1 MATNRV
7 TTGAEYAVTMSRLLE
22 FAHIAPDA
30 IDGSIISSV
39 VPQVTRSLSAAVKML
54 TGVVPLVADNT
65 IRSDLTVQIDD
76 PTTLGSDLLV
86 AAVGALD
93 IYQPPLIIIDMG
105 TATTV
110 TAVDADGAFRGGA
123 IIPGVQLSL
132 SALAS
137 NTSLLPS
144 ISLDAPPKAIG
155 TNTVDCM
162 KSGSI
167 LGTALLLDGMID
179 RMEAE
184 LGQKATVVATGGLA
198 RCIVPICQ
206 HEILLNEDLLLYG
219 LAVLYE
225 KNK

>member
-1 MATNRV
+1 
-7 TTGAEYAVTMSRLLE
+7 MSRLLE

-184 LGQKATVVATGGLA
+184 LGQKAAVVATGGLA

-206 HEILLNEDLLLYG
+206 HEILLNEDLLLIG